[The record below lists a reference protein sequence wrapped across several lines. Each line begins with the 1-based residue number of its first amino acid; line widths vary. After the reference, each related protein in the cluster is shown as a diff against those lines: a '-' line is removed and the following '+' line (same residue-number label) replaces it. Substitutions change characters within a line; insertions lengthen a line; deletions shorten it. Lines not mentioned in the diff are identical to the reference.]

1 MMNGWASGKSE
12 STEKVGAVK
21 RTSGGSVSDRKPNRA
36 EKMPKVREVHADT
49 KSRLVVERGVAK
61 VLHG

>member
-12 STEKVGAVK
+12 STEKVGSVK
-21 RTSGGSVSDRKPNRA
+21 RASGGSVSDRKPDHN
-36 EKMPKVREVHADT
+36 EKASKVREVHADT

-61 VLHG
+61 VRHG